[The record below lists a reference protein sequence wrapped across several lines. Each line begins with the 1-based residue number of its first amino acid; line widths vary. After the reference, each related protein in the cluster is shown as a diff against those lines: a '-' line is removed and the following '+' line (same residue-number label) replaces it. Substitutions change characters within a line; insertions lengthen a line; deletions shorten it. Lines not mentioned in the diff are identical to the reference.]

1 MTPRLDSSTLQDGDP
16 RLPDI
21 INDSLIRY
29 LEVIAENVR
38 DTRFLLHGASRMLH
52 DIQFRSPAADDYRDA
67 LNLRLHTMR
76 SNLDALNEQAQERL
90 SLIVEQM
97 KVSEGVTEE
106 LKAADQMAWVRAM
119 NSIRNRAEEI
129 VLNEIVYR

>member
-52 DIQFRSPAADDYRDA
+52 DIQFRSPAADEYRDE
-67 LNLRLHTMR
+67 LSLRLHTMR
-76 SNLDALNEQAQERL
+76 SNLDALNEQAQD
-90 SLIVEQM
+90 LIR
-97 KVSEGVTEE
+97 T
-106 LKAADQMAWVRAM
+106 LR
-119 NSIRNRAEEI
+119 
-129 VLNEIVYR
+129 

>member
-52 DIQFRSPAADDYRDA
+52 DLQFRSPAADEYRDE

-76 SNLDALNEQAQERL
+76 SNLDALNEQAQD
-90 SLIVEQM
+90 LIR
-97 KVSEGVTEE
+97 T
-106 LKAADQMAWVRAM
+106 LR
-119 NSIRNRAEEI
+119 
-129 VLNEIVYR
+129 

>member
-1 MTPRLDSSTLQDGDP
+1 MTPRLDGSTLQDGDP

-52 DIQFRSPAADDYRDA
+52 DLKFRSPAADEYRDE

-76 SNLDALNEQAQERL
+76 SNLDALNAQAQD
-90 SLIVEQM
+90 LIR
-97 KVSEGVTEE
+97 T
-106 LKAADQMAWVRAM
+106 LR
-119 NSIRNRAEEI
+119 
-129 VLNEIVYR
+129 

>member
-16 RLPDI
+16 RLPDM

-52 DIQFRSPAADDYRDA
+52 DIQFRSPAADEYRDE

-76 SNLDALNEQAQERL
+76 SNLDALNEQAQD
-90 SLIVEQM
+90 LIR
-97 KVSEGVTEE
+97 T
-106 LKAADQMAWVRAM
+106 LR
-119 NSIRNRAEEI
+119 
-129 VLNEIVYR
+129 